1 MPFST
6 TDAHPS
12 GAAATRVQRRILLG
26 LGVIADYLG
35 VSEST
40 VLRYRKKH
48 ALPVSKVGGRWCAD
62 REELNRWRLAAL
74 QKNAEKF

>member
-12 GAAATRVQRRILLG
+12 GAAATRVQRRILAG
-26 LGVIADYLG
+26 LGEIAAYLG

-48 ALPVSKVGGRWCAD
+48 GLPVSKMGGRWCAD
-62 REELNRWRLAAL
+62 REELDRWRFSVLNKGCRA
-74 QKNAEKF
+74 

>member
-12 GAAATRVQRRILLG
+12 GAAATRVQRHTLAG
-26 LGVIADYLG
+26 LGEIAAYLG

-48 ALPVSKVGGRWCAD
+48 GLPVSKLGGRWRAE
-62 REELNRWRLAAL
+62 REALDRWRMAAL
-74 QKNAEKF
+74 QNLS

>member
-12 GAAATRVQRRILLG
+12 GAAATRVQRRILAG
-26 LGVIADYLG
+26 LGEIAAYLG

-48 ALPVSKVGGRWCAD
+48 GLPVSKMGGRWCAD
-62 REELNRWRLAAL
+62 REELDRWRFSVLNKGGRA
-74 QKNAEKF
+74 